1 MSRLK
6 RTTTVKSLR
15 FTARASE
22 THTRYMSNEEVK
34 KLARKDLTRIDQQI
48 AELEAE
54 EIGLMRALD
63 EAISRRKELE
73 RKRAPVL
80 QARSI
85 DLSTRYTY
93 SDTRPGIDDRFRQ
106 CLRVPTLKHEKFLRD
121 NIGVHYSA
129 KRLAKA
135 WSIPPSLILEYCRR
149 NSIDYAWRVAEW
161 ARVKKETRAMGV
173 RASERHLK
181 TEALRIV
188 NGQERSAP
196 ATIARVVRRRSP
208 ARERT
213 FKPHLPPAPLD

>member
-6 RTTTVKSLR
+6 KTTAATSLR
-15 FTARASE
+15 FTARGSE
-22 THTRYMSNEEVK
+22 AHTRYMSNDEVK
-34 KLARKDLTRIDQQI
+34 KLARKDLTKIDQQI

-54 EIGLMRALD
+54 EIGLMKAMD
-63 EAISRRKELE
+63 ETISRRHDLE
-73 RKRAPVL
+73 RKRAPIL
-80 QARSI
+80 EARSV
-85 DLSTRYTY
+85 DLSNRYTY
-93 SDTRPGIDDRFRQ
+93 TDTRPGIDDRWRQ
-106 CLRVPTLKHEKFLRD
+106 CLWVPTPKHDKFIQN

-129 KRLAKA
+129 KRLAKS

-161 ARVKKETRAMGV
+161 AKAKKETRTMGV

-188 NGQERSAP
+188 NGEERSATAP
-196 ATIARVVRRRSP
+196 ITRVVRRRSP
-208 ARERT
+208 ATERT